1 MCPAVPIK
9 ACHAWLSQAHLEF
22 REEAASDQFCPGCPD
37 QPSDKYLLPVTPL
50 PEKVTI
56 SLPLHTWG

>member
-9 ACHAWLSQAHLEF
+9 PCHAWLPQAHLEF
-22 REEAASDQFCPGCPD
+22 MVEAASDQFCLGCPD
-37 QPSDKYLLPVTPL
+37 EPSDNYLQPVTPL